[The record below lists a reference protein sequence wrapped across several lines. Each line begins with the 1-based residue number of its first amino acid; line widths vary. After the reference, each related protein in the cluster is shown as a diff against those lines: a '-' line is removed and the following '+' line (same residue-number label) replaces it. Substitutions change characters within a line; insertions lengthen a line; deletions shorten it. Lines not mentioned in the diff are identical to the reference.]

1 MFNISKDAWLFTFKT
16 TIAAIIALYISLAFN
31 LDNPGWAVTT
41 VFIASQPFSSSTLSK
56 GLYRFLGT
64 FLGATGALIL
74 VSNFVDTPIILCTAL
89 ALWTAT
95 CLYISLQ
102 DRSPRSYMFMLAGYT
117 ISFIAFP
124 SVSTPENIFTISIS
138 RVQEILIGVTISGVI
153 HSIVLPN
160 QIFKAVKHTLDR
172 WISDVYKL
180 IGVTLEHQEKKQEI
194 GYEILHSVA
203 NYPLNLE
210 RLADHLQYDG
220 RRGRQ
225 QAILVENIQYNMRQ
239 IIPIISSIDLRVN
252 LIGAENLPETLDL
265 LIQKLKHWSSDQKN
279 EDSFHEIKQE
289 IKDFKACYA
298 EKESSQY
305 NIAIYA
311 LIVRLQELL
320 NFMHKVHCLQEQLD
334 QNQYDNLSKISKK
347 NRFVDQKLA
356 LLSALTVFLTV
367 MVTSLLWIF
376 CGWDLNSSAMPMM
389 AAVACS
395 FFATLDSALPTL
407 KLFMKCVIGSSMIVM
422 LYTIFILPSISTFE
436 MLVLV
441 LSPLFIG
448 LGILMTNP
456 KTAFIGM
463 VLATNIA
470 TLLGLKNNYQAD
482 VLTTLNGCLAT
493 VLGVSIAIFMMYALR
508 SKQPLWVAS
517 QIEKYALKDI
527 ISTVQRTIR
536 PHRYQREREHFIDR
550 MLDKIYQF
558 LPRVKNSNTQ
568 NIYEDTH
575 IMQDIRLGVNLL
587 DLKQYAQ
594 KQKSPDLYN
603 QANRLIENILNFL
616 ELKIANL
623 DTKPSI
629 ELADFIT
636 SLQTQHKG
644 QISENQVSVVLYN
657 IKISL
662 FDVNTMSSHI

>member
-220 RRGRQ
+220 RQGRQ
-225 QAILVENIQYNMRQ
+225 QAILVENIHNC
-239 IIPIISSIDLRVN
+239 
-252 LIGAENLPETLDL
+252 
-265 LIQKLKHWSSDQKN
+265 
-279 EDSFHEIKQE
+279 FH
-289 IKDFKACYA
+289 
-298 EKESSQY
+298 KE
-305 NIAIYA
+305 
-311 LIVRLQELL
+311 
-320 NFMHKVHCLQEQLD
+320 
-334 QNQYDNLSKISKK
+334 
-347 NRFVDQKLA
+347 
-356 LLSALTVFLTV
+356 
-367 MVTSLLWIF
+367 
-376 CGWDLNSSAMPMM
+376 
-389 AAVACS
+389 
-395 FFATLDSALPTL
+395 
-407 KLFMKCVIGSSMIVM
+407 
-422 LYTIFILPSISTFE
+422 
-436 MLVLV
+436 
-441 LSPLFIG
+441 
-448 LGILMTNP
+448 
-456 KTAFIGM
+456 
-463 VLATNIA
+463 
-470 TLLGLKNNYQAD
+470 
-482 VLTTLNGCLAT
+482 
-493 VLGVSIAIFMMYALR
+493 
-508 SKQPLWVAS
+508 
-517 QIEKYALKDI
+517 
-527 ISTVQRTIR
+527 
-536 PHRYQREREHFIDR
+536 
-550 MLDKIYQF
+550 
-558 LPRVKNSNTQ
+558 
-568 NIYEDTH
+568 
-575 IMQDIRLGVNLL
+575 
-587 DLKQYAQ
+587 
-594 KQKSPDLYN
+594 
-603 QANRLIENILNFL
+603 
-616 ELKIANL
+616 
-623 DTKPSI
+623 
-629 ELADFIT
+629 
-636 SLQTQHKG
+636 
-644 QISENQVSVVLYN
+644 
-657 IKISL
+657 
-662 FDVNTMSSHI
+662 